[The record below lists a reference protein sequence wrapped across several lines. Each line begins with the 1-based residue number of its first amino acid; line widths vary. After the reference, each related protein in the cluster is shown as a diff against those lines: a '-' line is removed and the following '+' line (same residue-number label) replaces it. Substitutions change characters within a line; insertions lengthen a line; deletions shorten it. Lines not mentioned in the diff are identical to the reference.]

1 MAMSKSLVIV
11 ESPAKA
17 KTIEKY
23 LGKGFEVRASIGH
36 IMDLPKNDIGV
47 ELKNRTFVP
56 ELIVSPGKEKIVDA
70 LKKLGLKA
78 DEIFL
83 APDPDR
89 EGEAIAYH
97 LALQLGTSA
106 KEKKKIRRVTFN
118 EITKKAVQEAFK
130 HARDV
135 DQNLVDAQQTRR
147 VLDRLVGYQISPL
160 LWDKVRRGL
169 SAGRVQ
175 TVAVRLIVERERE
188 ISAFKPV
195 EYWTLDALL
204 HADKQPEKS
213 FKAKFI
219 GIDGEPARV
228 ANGKDKDGKDQFIA
242 NAIAGEAAMNAVV
255 LALENARWSLASVQ
269 SREQQRRPL
278 PPFITSQLQR
288 DASTKLG
295 FNVRRTMGVAQRL
308 YEGID
313 LGAEGTTGLITY
325 MRTDSPRVAPDAI
338 AAARDWVGKQL
349 GAKYLPE
356 SPNVYKGKKDAQ
368 DAHEAIRPTDASRTP
383 ESVARYLSD
392 EQLKL
397 YTLIWRR
404 FVASQMTPAVFD
416 VTTAKIAAVSAKD
429 GKTFDFRVSGS
440 VLRFDGFLKV
450 YEASEEKKDDDDETA
465 NKLPNLDGVKALA
478 LDSLEREQKSTQP
491 PPRYNEASLVKEL
504 EERGIGRPSTY
515 ASIINTIQD
524 REYVVKHGGSRG
536 RFYPTEIGMVVC
548 DLLVESFPYIFD
560 MAYTAKLEEELDDI
574 EEGKEKWTEL
584 LNGFYDHFED
594 ELKDAG
600 NKMRDIKR
608 TEQMTDEKCDLCGS
622 PLVLKWGKFGSFF
635 ACSAYNKKDP
645 TSCTFTKENTAAK
658 PDLNTPEAQE
668 ATEQEEYCENCGRVM
683 VLRRGPFGMFMSC
696 PGYNED
702 PPCKTIRKLTQK
714 QQQKPPVPTGED
726 CPLCGKPLVL
736 RQGQYGEFVSCSGY
750 PKCKYV
756 KQNLIEGMKCPKC
769 GTGDLAERKA
779 RRGNVFWGCTNYP
792 KCDFT
797 SNFKPVPQ
805 PCPECGSPYLV
816 EKTLRSGI
824 FLECPNK
831 KKPADEEA
839 APKKAAKKS
848 AAKTG
853 AAKNQTDST
862 ELAVVCTYSK
872 RIGDAPPP
880 PTAETH
886 GPVAEKKVSKK
897 ELQPA

>member
-23 LGKGFEVRASIGH
+23 LGKGFDVLASVGH

-47 ELKNRTFVP
+47 ELEHRTFEP
-56 ELIVSPGKEKIVDA
+56 TLIVSPGKEKVVA
-70 LKKLGLKA
+70 QLKKAAANA

-97 LALQLGTSA
+97 LALQLGTNA
-106 KEKKKIRRVTFN
+106 KERKKIRRVTFN

-135 DQNLVDAQQTRR
+135 DQDLVDAQQTRR

-160 LWDKVRRGL
+160 LWEKVRRGL

-188 ISAFKPV
+188 ISGFNPV

-204 HADKQPEKS
+204 HVDKQPDKS

-242 NAIAGEAAMNAVV
+242 NAIAGEAGMDAVV
-255 LALENARWSLASVQ
+255 AALDKAKWSLASVQ

-325 MRTDSPRVAPDAI
+325 MRTDSPRVAPDAV
-338 AAARDWVGKQL
+338 AAAREWVGKQL
-349 GAKYLPE
+349 GTKYLPE
-356 SPNVYKGKKDAQ
+356 TPNVYKGKKDAQ
-368 DAHEAIRPTDASRTP
+368 DAHEAIRPTDPSRTP
-383 ESVARYLSD
+383 ESIARYLSD

-404 FVASQMTPAVFD
+404 FVASQMTPAIFD

-429 GKTFDFRVSGS
+429 GKTYDFRVSGS

-450 YEASEEKKDDDDETA
+450 YEVSEEKKDDDDESA

-478 LDSLEREQKSTQP
+478 LDKLETDQKFTQP

-574 EEGKEKWTEL
+574 EEGKEKWTVL

-600 NKMRDIKR
+600 KKMRDIKR
-608 TEQMTDEKCDLCGS
+608 LEQVTDEKCDLCGS
-622 PLVLKWGKFGSFF
+622 PLVLKWGKFGTFF

-645 TSCTFTKENTAAK
+645 TSCTFTKENMASK
-658 PDLNTPEAQE
+658 PDLNTPEGQE
-668 ATEQEEYCENCGRVM
+668 ADDKEEYCENCGKVM
-683 VLRRGPFGMFMSC
+683 VLRRGPFGPFMAC
-696 PGYNED
+696 PDYNAD
-702 PPCKTIRKLTQK
+702 PPCKTIRKLSQK
-714 QQQKPPVPTGED
+714 QQQKPPEPTGED
-726 CPLCGKPLVL
+726 CPVCGKPLVL
-736 RQGQYGEFVSCSGY
+736 RHGAYGEFVSCSGY

-779 RRGNVFWGCTNYP
+779 RRGNIFWGCTNYP

-797 SNFKPVPQ
+797 SNYKPVAQ
-805 PCPECGSPYLV
+805 ECPECGSPYLV
-816 EKTLRSGI
+816 EKTLKSGVY
-824 FLECPNK
+824 LECPNK
-831 KKPADEEA
+831 KKGAEEETKPKKGA
-839 APKKAAKKS
+839 KKAA
-848 AAKTG
+848 APIDG
-853 AAKNQTDST
+853 A
-862 ELAVVCTYSK
+862 AVVCSYSK
-872 RIGDAPPP
+872 RIGDATPP
-880 PTAETH
+880 PTVETH
-886 GPVAEKKVSKK
+886 GPVVEKKGEKK

>member
-1 MAMSKSLVIV
+1 MSKSLVIV